1 MTKPSMVPKT
11 VNSWFEIPKLTEV
24 NPSTVETTTERCQ
37 RGGREGVDILT
48 RRNEGE
54 EENLWPDVV
63 DDSSLQF
70 LPRKGTLEQRIVGY
84 HDART

>member
-1 MTKPSMVPKT
+1 MTKPSTVPKT
-11 VNSWFEIPKLTEV
+11 VNSWFEIPKLAEV
-24 NPSTVETTTERCQ
+24 NPSTVETTTEQRQ

-54 EENLWPDVV
+54 EENLRPDVV